1 MIREKLVE
9 YAKLAWDRKLTES
22 TGGNISVRHG
32 SEILITPTTVI
43 KHFLVPEDIVTM
55 TLEGK
60 QTGGWRKASSEYRMH
75 LRIYEKCPDVG
86 SVFHAHPAHAT
97 AMAVMQRAI
106 PVNTLPEA
114 ALTLAPITYLPYKM
128 PGTDEFADAFNEGL
142 EMGSRVFVLQ
152 NHGVTAAGKD
162 IEEAY
167 AKLETLEFL
176 AQVAFLSGAKPGY
189 LEIPTED
196 ILLFLEHVL
205 GRKVT
210 DYRSDYWFK

>member
-1 MIREKLVE
+1 M
-9 YAKLAWDRKLTES
+9 
-22 TGGNISVRHG
+22 
-32 SEILITPTTVI
+32 
-43 KHFLVPEDIVTM
+43 
-55 TLEGK
+55 
-60 QTGGWRKASSEYRMH
+60 
-75 LRIYEKCPDVG
+75 
-86 SVFHAHPAHAT
+86 
-97 AMAVMQRAI
+97 
-106 PVNTLPEA
+106 
-114 ALTLAPITYLPYKM
+114 LAPITYLPYKM

-176 AQVAFLSGAKPGY
+176 AQIAFLSGAKPGH